1 MIFDSALIMKNI
13 HCLSNKIMR
22 KKMFDDFDFEL
33 LSSNEFKE
41 DSVREE
47 LILPIIK
54 ALGYKV
60 SGDSR
65 VIRSKTLTHPF
76 VSIGSQS
83 RKISIVP
90 DYVFLS
96 DNRPYWILDAKAPN
110 ENIKKSK
117 HVEQAYSYAIHPE
130 IRAEMYALCNGN
142 EFALYSTR
150 EINPILSFSLK
161 DIKKHWEKIF
171 RILNPDIKA
180 NPSVLNYAPDF
191 GIHIRKM
198 GLVKN
203 GLFSAPAINTKFI
216 SRLNDRSYT
225 CISTIPGDIDM
236 AISLDFNKKTFK
248 QLLKIL
254 PSEQANKI
262 RQALSQQPFYI
273 NFSESDPDVKFGM
286 ASNISNEILH
296 NAEESYIP
304 FIVKEV
310 FPYNNSIDEWEELA
324 NKGE

>member
-1 MIFDSALIMKNI
+1 
-13 HCLSNKIMR
+13 
-22 KKMFDDFDFEL
+22 MFDNFDFNL

-60 SGDSR
+60 SGDNR
-65 VIRSKTLTHPF
+65 VIRSKTLSHPF
-76 VSIGSQS
+76 VSIGSQP

-96 DNRPYWILDAKAPN
+96 NDRPYWILDAKAPS
-110 ENIKKSK
+110 EKITKSI

-130 IRAEMYALCNGN
+130 IRAEMYALCNGH
-142 EFALYSTR
+142 EFILYSIR
-150 EINPILSFSLK
+150 ELNPILNFRLK
-161 DIKKHWEKIF
+161 DIESNWDKLF

-180 NPSVLNYAPDF
+180 NPELLNYAPDF

-198 GLVKN
+198 GLVN
-203 GLFSAPAINTKFI
+203 GGSFTAPAINTKFI
-216 SRLNDRSYT
+216 SRLSEHSYT
-225 CISTIPGDIDM
+225 CTSTMPGDVDM

-254 PSEQANKI
+254 PTEQANKI

-273 NFSESDPDVKFGM
+273 VFSENDADVKFGIT
-286 ASNISNEILH
+286 SNISSEIHH

-310 FPYNNSIDEWEELA
+310 FPYNHSIDEWEELA
-324 NKGE
+324 KKEIE

>member
-1 MIFDSALIMKNI
+1 
-13 HCLSNKIMR
+13 
-22 KKMFDDFDFEL
+22 MFDDFDFSL
-33 LSSNEFKE
+33 LSSSEFKE

-54 ALGYKV
+54 SLGYKA

-65 VIRSKTLTHPF
+65 VIRSKTLTHPY

-96 DNRPYWILDAKAPN
+96 NDRPYWVLDAKAPN
-110 ENIKKSK
+110 EAITKSM

-130 IRAEMYALCNGN
+130 IRAEMYALCNGHD
-142 EFALYSTR
+142 FVLYSIR
-150 EINPILSFSLK
+150 ELHPILRFPLK
-161 DIKKHWEKIF
+161 DIENHWDKLF

-180 NPSVLNYAPDF
+180 NPEVLNYAPDF

-198 GLVKN
+198 GLVK
-203 GLFSAPAINTKFI
+203 GGFFSAPAINTKFI
-216 SRLNDRSYT
+216 ARLSDQSYT
-225 CISTIPGDIDM
+225 CTSLVPGDVDM

-254 PSEQANKI
+254 PPEQANKI
-262 RQALSQQPFYI
+262 RQALSQQPFSI
-273 NFSESDPDVKFGM
+273 IFSEDDPDVKFGIT
-286 ASNISNEILH
+286 SNISNEIHH

-310 FPYNNSIDEWEELA
+310 FPYNNSIDEWEALA
-324 NKGE
+324 KREME

>member
-1 MIFDSALIMKNI
+1 
-13 HCLSNKIMR
+13 
-22 KKMFDDFDFEL
+22 MFDDFDFNL
-33 LSSNEFKE
+33 LSSDEFKE

-54 ALGYKV
+54 ALGYKA

-76 VSIGSQS
+76 VSIGSQP

-96 DNRPYWILDAKAPN
+96 NDRPYWILDAKAPN
-110 ENIKKSK
+110 EKVTKSM

-142 EFALYSTR
+142 EFVLYSIR
-150 EINPILSFSLK
+150 ELHPILRFSLK
-161 DIKKHWEKIF
+161 DIDNHWEKLF
-171 RILNPDIKA
+171 RMLNPDIKA
-180 NPSVLNYAPDF
+180 NPNVLNYAPDF

-198 GLVKN
+198 GLVKD
-203 GLFSAPAINTKFI
+203 GSFSAPAINTKFI
-216 SRLNDRSYT
+216 SRLSERSYT

-248 QLLKIL
+248 QLLKVL
-254 PSEQANKI
+254 PSEQASKI
-262 RQALSQQPFYI
+262 KQALGQQPFHI
-273 NFSESDPDVKFGM
+273 SFSENDPDVKFGIT
-286 ASNISNEILH
+286 SNISNEIHH

-324 NKGE
+324 KREME

>member
-1 MIFDSALIMKNI
+1 
-13 HCLSNKIMR
+13 
-22 KKMFDDFDFEL
+22 MFDDFDFDL
-33 LSSNEFKE
+33 LNSNEFKE

-54 ALGYKV
+54 ALGYKA
-60 SGDSR
+60 SGDNR
-65 VIRSKTLTHPF
+65 VIRSKTLSHPF

-96 DNRPYWILDAKAPN
+96 NDRPYWILDAKAPN
-110 ENIKKSK
+110 EKINKSM

-142 EFALYSTR
+142 EFVLYSIR
-150 EINPILSFSLK
+150 ELNPILSFSLK
-161 DIKKHWEKIF
+161 DIENHWDKFF
-171 RILNPDIKA
+171 RILNPDVKA
-180 NPSVLNYAPDF
+180 NPALLNYAPDF

-198 GLVKN
+198 GLVKG

-216 SRLNDRSYT
+216 SRLSERSYT
-225 CISTIPGDIDM
+225 CTSTIPGDIDM

-248 QLLKIL
+248 ELLKIL
-254 PSEQANKI
+254 PLEQASKI

-273 NFSESDPDVKFGM
+273 NFSENDPDVKFGM
-286 ASNISNEILH
+286 TSNISNEIHH

-304 FIVKEV
+304 FIVKEI
-310 FPYNNSIDEWEELA
+310 FPYNHSLDEWEELA
-324 NKGE
+324 KMEMK

>member
-1 MIFDSALIMKNI
+1 
-13 HCLSNKIMR
+13 
-22 KKMFDDFDFEL
+22 MFDDFDFDL
-33 LSSNEFKE
+33 LNSNEFKE

-54 ALGYKV
+54 ALGYKA
-60 SGDSR
+60 SGDNR
-65 VIRSKTLTHPF
+65 VIRSKTLLHPF
-76 VSIGSQS
+76 VSIGSQA
-83 RKISIVP
+83 RKISIIP

-96 DNRPYWILDAKAPN
+96 SDRPYWILDAKAPN
-110 ENIKKSK
+110 EKINKSM

-142 EFALYSTR
+142 EFVLYSIR
-150 EINPILSFSLK
+150 EVDPILRFSLR
-161 DIKKHWEKIF
+161 DIEKHWEKLF
-171 RILNPDIKA
+171 RILNPDIKC
-180 NPSVLNYAPDF
+180 NPDVLNYAPDF
-191 GIHIRKM
+191 GIHMRKM
-198 GLVKN
+198 GLVKG
-203 GLFSAPAINTKFI
+203 GLFTAPAINTKFI
-216 SRLNDRSYT
+216 SRLSERSYT
-225 CISTIPGDIDM
+225 CASSIPGDVDM

-273 NFSESDPDVKFGM
+273 NFSEDDPDVKFGM
-286 ASNISNEILH
+286 ASNASNEVIH

-310 FPYNNSIDEWEELA
+310 FPYNHSIDEWEELA
-324 NKGE
+324 KKEAE